1 MDKTAGIA
9 VALHQAG
16 PIPLAAEFGCAP
28 GELAVLVGPSGSG
41 KSTILRCIAGLYRAR
56 RGRVLC
62 GGVVWQDSDAGIAP
76 LPPQRRS
83 VGLVF
88 QHYALF
94 PHLTAAG
101 NVAAALG
108 HLPRSRRAERARELL
123 ALVHLDGLGDRRPA
137 ELSGGQ
143 QQRVAVARALARD
156 PAVLLLDE
164 PFSAVDQVTRRRL
177 HRELAQ
183 LRERV
188 RMPIVLVTHD
198 LEEAVAL
205 ADRMIVLHHGRTLQS
220 GPPSE
225 VLRRPRDAEVARLV
239 DQRNVFAGEIAAH
252 RHDLGRTLIRWR
264 GHLIESPLR
273 PEFAIGQRV
282 AWLIPPAGIVLHR
295 RDRPSRGEYENP
307 VHGVVA
313 ESVVLNDTAQVE
325 MRLRDHPNEP
335 LWFGIPAHVASRNRV
350 ARGESVA
357 VSLLAK
363 EIHVMPVEPRPM
375 PPVGQ
380 SAAAQPEGPRCA
392 SS

>member
-1 MDKTAGIA
+1 MDRNAGLE
-9 VALHQAG
+9 VALYQEG
-16 PIPLAAEFGCAP
+16 PIPLEAEFDCAP
-28 GELAVLVGPSGSG
+28 GELVALVGPSGSG

-56 RGRVLC
+56 TGRVVC
-62 GGVVWQDSDAGIAP
+62 GGSVWQDTGAGITA

-88 QHYALF
+88 QQYALF
-94 PHLTAAG
+94 PHLTAAD
-101 NVAAALG
+101 NIAKALG
-108 HLPRSRRAERARELL
+108 HLPRHRRAQRTRELL
-123 ALVHLDGLGDRRPA
+123 ALVHLDGLGGRRPA

-164 PFSAVDQVTRRRL
+164 PFSAVDQVTRRKL

-183 LRERV
+183 LRHRV

-220 GPPSE
+220 GPPSD
-225 VLRRPRDAEVARLV
+225 VLCRPRNAEVARLV
-239 DQRNVFAGEIAAH
+239 DQRNVFAGEIAEH
-252 RHDLGRTLIRWR
+252 RQDLGRTLIRWH

-273 PEFAIGQRV
+273 PEFAAGQPI
-282 AWLIPPAGIVLHR
+282 AWLIPAASVVLHR
-295 RDRPSRGEYENP
+295 RDRPSRGEHENP
-307 VHGVVA
+307 VRGVVA
-313 ESVVLNDTAQVE
+313 EIVVLNDTAQVE
-325 MRLRDHPNEP
+325 MRLTESPAQF

-350 ARGESVA
+350 APGEPIA

-363 EIHVMPVEPRPM
+363 DIHVMPAEP
-375 PPVGQ
+375 Q
-380 SAAAQPEGPRCA
+380 
-392 SS
+392 